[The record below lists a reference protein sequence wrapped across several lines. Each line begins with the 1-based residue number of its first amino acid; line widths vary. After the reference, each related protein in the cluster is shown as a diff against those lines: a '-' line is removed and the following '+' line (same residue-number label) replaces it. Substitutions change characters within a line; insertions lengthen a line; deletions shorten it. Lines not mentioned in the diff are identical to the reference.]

1 MAKHKAAKA
10 KEQMSDKPN
19 PALKRLNVLVGKWQS
34 EGETIAEKNEP
45 VIKINGTDSYEWF
58 PGDYFLVHHADVSMG
73 DEQVKVIEMIGG
85 YDASSRTYPMRSF
98 DNQGNFQT
106 MQASV
111 DEQGVWKFTGEK
123 IRTTLV
129 VADDGKTTTAKWER
143 TNDGSM
149 WQHWMD
155 MKFTKVN

>member
-1 MAKHKAAKA
+1 MAKDKTAKA
-10 KEQMSDKPN
+10 KQPTPDKPN
-19 PALKRLNVLVGKWQS
+19 PALKRLEILVGKWQS
-34 EGETIAEKNEP
+34 EGETIGSKDEP
-45 VIKINGTDSYEWF
+45 AVKIKGTDIYEWF
-58 PGDYFLVHHADVSMG
+58 HGDYFLIHHADVSMG
-73 DEQVKVIEMIGG
+73 ELLVKVIEVVGG
-85 YDASSRTYPMRSF
+85 YDASSQTYPMHSF

-129 VADDGKTTTAKWER
+129 VADDGKTMTAKWER
-143 TNDGSM
+143 TANGSM
-149 WQHWMD
+149 WQHWID

>member
-1 MAKHKAAKA
+1 
-10 KEQMSDKPN
+10 
-19 PALKRLNVLVGKWQS
+19 
-34 EGETIAEKNEP
+34 
-45 VIKINGTDSYEWF
+45 
-58 PGDYFLVHHADVSMG
+58 MG
-73 DEQVKVIEMIGG
+73 DAQVKVIEMIGG

-106 MQASV
+106 MQAST
-111 DEQGVWKFTGEK
+111 DEQGVWVFAGEK

-129 VADDGKTTTAKWER
+129 VADDGKTMTAKWER